1 MSVPQIKEDIEEMID
16 RSNEKY
22 EEVYVGDNF
31 NYTYREH
38 GVEAFFASAIHS
50 VFYFIKE
57 KNLYKFWDVISY
69 EARVE
74 FFSAIFKDDLFE
86 FFEDM
91 DKDGIQRFLDTIFTH
106 HRFREHLKNAFCGME
121 LKVMKVGVMED
132 EMKELYDD
140 IVNHLKSLIE
150 DIESSSK

>member
-1 MSVPQIKEDIEEMID
+1 MSTQQIKKDIEEMISRID
-16 RSNEKY
+16 EKY
-22 EEVYVGDNF
+22 EAVYIGDGF
-31 NYTYREH
+31 NYSYREH
-38 GVEAFFASAIHS
+38 GVEAFFASSIRS
-50 VFYFIKE
+50 IFYFIKE
-57 KNLYKFWDVISY
+57 KNLYKFWENISY
-69 EARVE
+69 EARIE
-74 FFSAIFKDDLFE
+74 FFSAIFKDDFFE

-121 LKVMKVGVMED
+121 LKVMKVGVMKD

-150 DIESSSK
+150 DIESYDK